1 MSICVCIHV
10 CMYVYM
16 HMYARIHMHVYVR
29 PAGRPHRRKYQ
40 ETLNLHGN
48 VTLSRPKFKSVRYVT
63 RYYITTFAQRSSLTA
78 GFPFDKQRQLLAEND
93 RWQIRSSSY
102 NQCYCLVDNIGRT
115 RGVRRRPT
123 ATFSHLSMT
132 VLDERDK
139 SITKLNSL
147 LKSELPR
154 VGGRPFLLKPFTRI
168 CVQS

>member
-16 HMYARIHMHVYVR
+16 HICMHAYLQ
-29 PAGRPHRRKYQ
+29 ACTHRRKDQ

-132 VLDERDK
+132 VLDERDR